1 MKKDISLLLLIAGVI
16 VALLAGAGTF
26 VWLQKRAAIQ
36 NRAVVTRSVVVAA
49 TDIPWGKVLDAAQ
62 VKTVSFLKTSLPQGS
77 FSEPS
82 DVIGRTLLYPVKEG
96 EPLFDS
102 QLAPTSVK
110 TGGVSALISPNKR
123 AMAVSVDKVIGVS
136 GFINPGSHV
145 DVLVTISRQSGD
157 EGRQLPVVT
166 KTVLENVRVL
176 AVGTETERI
185 GKPDKPGFVDVIT
198 LEVTPGEGEKLA
210 LAATEGKVMLALRNP
225 ADMDEVTTKGVTVP
239 VLLSSPGTPM
249 ESPVVVA
256 RPVRAHVA
264 KKRAVVVN
272 ETKPT
277 VVVSEKKQA
286 LVVQGIRGTTVNEYK
301 FEKEGE

>member
-185 GKPDKPGFVDVIT
+185 GKPDKPGSVDVIT

-277 VVVSEKKQA
+277 VVVSEKKPVA
-286 LVVQGIRGTTVNEYK
+286 VIRVIRGATVTPYT
-301 FEKEGE
+301 FEKEE